1 MMLFLL
7 DQLTGEFQRGANV
20 FQADAILALHVF
32 ESHPACQAANHNGNG
47 QSRPPNHGLS
57 VANLRI
63 HHNSFVY
70 GDQGMIPSVP

>member
-32 ESHPACQAANHNGNG
+32 ESDIIPPARLPTTMETD
-47 QSRPPNHGLS
+47 SRVP
-57 VANLRI
+57 RI
-63 HHNSFVY
+63 TGFPWQTFGSITIRSFMGTKV
-70 GDQGMIPSVP
+70 